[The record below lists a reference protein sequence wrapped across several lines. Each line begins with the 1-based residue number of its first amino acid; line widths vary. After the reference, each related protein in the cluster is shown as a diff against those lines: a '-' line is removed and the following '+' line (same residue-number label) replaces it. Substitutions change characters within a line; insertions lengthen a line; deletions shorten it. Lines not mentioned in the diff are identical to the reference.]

1 MNLTEY
7 AKQTGIKGFT
17 LAFAAAG
24 NEKCNPMW
32 GGQTKLDDENIIKQI
47 NQFKKQGGQVI
58 VSHGGQSGPYLELA
72 CNSVD
77 NLTKAYKYILDT
89 VGTDHLD
96 LDIEVSLPFDKMSQA
111 LAKLQKERPQT
122 TLSLTLEVQSDDYGL
137 NDALGVNVLKNLE
150 KHGVRVDIVNPMAM
164 EFWTDKHSWGEAV
177 INVANGTL
185 RQMKKIWPK
194 KSQDE
199 LKSMLGITPMI
210 GRNGNTKEFLVEHA
224 KQLVNWAKANNI
236 GRLAF
241 WSMGRDNG
249 GCKGKVSPS
258 CSGIAQGPLDFAK
271 VFKNFQ

>member
-1 MNLTEY
+1 M
-7 AKQTGIKGFT
+7 
-17 LAFAAAG
+17 
-24 NEKCNPMW
+24 
-32 GGQTKLDDENIIKQI
+32 
-47 NQFKKQGGQVI
+47 I

-72 CNSVD
+72 CDSVD

-111 LAKLQKERPQT
+111 LVKLQKERPQT

-137 NDALGVNVLKNLE
+137 NDALGFDVLKNLE

-164 EFWTDKHSWGEAV
+164 EFWTDKHLWGEAV

-194 KSQDE
+194 KSQDQ

-210 GRNGNTKEFLVEHA
+210 GRNGNTKEFLIEHA

-241 WSMGRDNG
+241 WSMARDNG

-258 CSGIAQGPLDFAK
+258 CSGIAQGPLYIYRLCK
-271 VFKNFQ
+271 SI